1 MAPVPT
7 VTAAWIVMVKPAP
20 MATMMTTPRSVETM
34 ILTLLLLLS
43 SVVLVEEEYD
53 LSLIHI

>member
-20 MATMMTTPRSVETM
+20 MATMMNTPRSVETM

-43 SVVLVEEEYD
+43 SVVLVEEED
-53 LSLIHI
+53 